1 MCFSL
6 NPFDAIDLT
15 NQTICRGSWRTDR
28 TARNCVCLFELS
40 FYAEKKQKRHRFCSD
55 FYAYDL
61 LITNQLLYQLSYTS
75 VEIGLPASYP
85 LYAPKRRIMA
95 LKYNINS
102 SGLCQA
108 PFLPD
113 GENFYGSAVLAF
125 PLAFFAARL

>member
-1 MCFSL
+1 MDGEGFEPSKASPADL
-6 NPFDAIDLT
+6 QSVPFGHSGIPPYTYEFGAGGRI
-15 NQTICRGSWRTDR
+15 RTP
-28 TARNCVCLFELS
+28 
-40 FYAEKKQKRHRFCSD
+40 
-55 FYAYDL
+55 DL

-113 GENFYGSAVLAF
+113 GENFYGSAVRAF

>member
-1 MCFSL
+1 MAHAESL
-6 NPFDAIDLT
+6 
-15 NQTICRGSWRTDR
+15 RK
-28 TARNCVCLFELS
+28 VCSCSSYHLCKK
-40 FYAEKKQKRHRFCSD
+40 KKQKRHRFCSD

-113 GENFYGSAVLAF
+113 GENFYGSAVRAF
-125 PLAFFAARL
+125 SSCFFCRAALR

>member
-75 VEIGLPASYP
+75 V
-85 LYAPKRRIMA
+85 
-95 LKYNINS
+95 
-102 SGLCQA
+102 
-108 PFLPD
+108 
-113 GENFYGSAVLAF
+113 
-125 PLAFFAARL
+125 

>member
-1 MCFSL
+1 MAHRQNRSELCVFVR
-6 NPFDAIDLT
+6 AIIL
-15 NQTICRGSWRTDR
+15 CR
-28 TARNCVCLFELS
+28 
-40 FYAEKKQKRHRFCSD
+40 KKQKRHRFCSD

-113 GENFYGSAVLAF
+113 GENFYGSAVRAF